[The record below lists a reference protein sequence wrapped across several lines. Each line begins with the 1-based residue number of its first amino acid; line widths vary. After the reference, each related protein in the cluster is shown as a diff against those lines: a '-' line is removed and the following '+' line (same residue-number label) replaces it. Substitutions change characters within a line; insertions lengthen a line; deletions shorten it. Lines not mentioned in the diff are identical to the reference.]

1 MPSPP
6 RFTSIFKYES
16 VQLAVHG
23 DPDREGGNANITRE
37 GFVLIKV
44 LEQGVYLV
52 MSIANNKFYLVK
64 VLERRPGLHRGQL
77 NEREF
82 LHTTP
87 PEVRVSSLTA
97 QDLQQVPGVNVS
109 LDAQPFFPRM
119 EFFQQMNDRWTVY
132 YRYANG
138 GTLEHLIQVYHNSLV
153 AIPETFIW
161 HVAAKLSAALGYL
174 YFGQSRDHP
183 HGRQGWRAA
192 YHRAIHPS
200 NILLHYDTPDPWAHK
215 RNVGIVEYAFPQII
229 LSNFSQS
236 AIHQDNNHWL
246 QPGLHRTE
254 NRPNMWEDIYQVGC
268 VLRLLCMTHI
278 PPQHGI
284 VPGSQVKDETG
295 QSGWNDRP
303 DSRRLNT
310 VNAAMA
316 INQANPQGYSDL
328 LLDTLSEFEWATQED
343 FHIASV
349 GLRQNAV
356 PDIDWI
362 VSVLQPTAEGEV
374 HAFKSVPPRNGPGP
388 KDYYTNVSVSW
399 TRPVD
404 PPPPVVVQNRQA
416 DHARFST
423 DLMIPGRLINP
434 CEIHFPIPKRFN
446 R

>member
-64 VLERRPGLHRGQL
+64 VLERRPGQDRGQL

-87 PEVRVSSLTA
+87 AEVRVSSLTA

-109 LDAQPFFPRM
+109 L
-119 EFFQQMNDRWTVY
+119 
-132 YRYANG
+132 
-138 GTLEHLIQVYHNSLV
+138 
-153 AIPETFIW
+153 
-161 HVAAKLSAALGYL
+161 AAKLSAALGYL
-174 YFGQSRDHP
+174 YLGRSQDHP
-183 HGRQGWRAA
+183 RGQQDWRVA

-200 NILLHYDTPDPWAHK
+200 NILLHYDTPHLGAER

-284 VPGSQVKDETG
+284 VPGSQAKDETG

-310 VNAAMA
+310 VNAVMA

-328 LLDTLSEFEWATQED
+328 LLDTLSEFEWATQEN

-356 PDIDWI
+356 PDINWI

-374 HAFKSVPPRNGPGP
+374 HAFKSVPPKKGPGP

-399 TRPVD
+399 TRPLD